1 VHAAFIDHV
10 TILIRDYE
18 ASRAF
23 YRGALAPWGAGISTS
38 ATRPAFRPEG
48 SEDVFLTPGEPGA
61 PVHFA
66 FAAPDRETVARFH
79 EAALAAGG
87 RDNGGPGLR
96 PQQDRAAK
104 LVRAK
109 PQPFTVVS
117 NQTVRVDT
125 DIDRVFTKRGP

>member
-1 VHAAFIDHV
+1 MHI
-10 TILIRDYE
+10 
-18 ASRAF
+18 
-23 YRGALAPWGAGISTS
+23 
-38 ATRPAFRPEG
+38 
-48 SEDVFLTPGEPGA
+48 
-61 PVHFA
+61 A

-87 RDNGGPGLR
+87 RDNVGPGLR

-125 DIDRVFTKRGP
+125 DIDTGIH